1 MQAQDGWIVR
11 IRPHC
16 ASLNVAQWRA
26 LAELA
31 LAHAHP
37 QLELTRRGNIQLRGV
52 HASQLDQV
60 RSQLVAAGLVPA
72 NADEDLAPAVHCSPL
87 YARHDLTH
95 QLAQS
100 LSHAAATRLSPHALQ
115 TLGLNALPSKFGLL
129 VDDEQQSLRDI
140 GADLRLHVLP
150 ASATAQTEHIAPRY
164 ALTLGS
170 SGKAYVYASATE
182 AIEAAVQIA
191 IWFAGER
198 VRDDKQDGRQAI
210 TRLQQKLAYLPQDL
224 PALRT
229 ATVLEASSG
238 TSATSPLTPG
248 EQGRHFVLGA
258 PLGRVNA
265 QAVLLL
271 ASHLPPSTE
280 IRVTPWR
287 SLLVADGAATIA
299 LKALD
304 SASWIVESR
313 DARSRVSACTGSPG
327 CTQALMP
334 AQHMALQS
342 AKHLAKGMHLHISGC
357 AKLCALGKEATA
369 VVYASQSDAAQ
380 LLLNAYTAAQPQARI
395 QIPFQAQLSEPAQIQ
410 ELIHELSI

>member
-16 ASLNVAQWRA
+16 ASLNVAQWRT

-37 QLELTRRGNIQLRGV
+37 QLELTRLGNIQLRGV

-72 NADEDLAPAVHCSPL
+72 NADKDLAPAVHCTPL

-100 LSHAAATRLSPHALQ
+100 LSHAVATRLSPHALQ
-115 TLGLNALPSKFGLL
+115 TLGLNVLPSKFGLL
-129 VDDEQQSLRDI
+129 VDDELQSLRDI
-140 GADLRLHVLP
+140 GADLRLRVLP
-150 ASATAQTEHIAPRY
+150 ASAQTEHFAPRY

-170 SGKAYVYASATE
+170 SAKNYVYASATE

-198 VRDDKQDGRQAI
+198 VRGDQQGDRQAI

-229 ATVLEASSG
+229 ATVLEASP
-238 TSATSPLTPG
+238 SASITCPLTPG
-248 EQGRHFVLGA
+248 EHGRHFVLGA

-265 QAVLLL
+265 QAMLLL

-287 SLLVADGAATIA
+287 SLLVADGTTTIA
-299 LKALD
+299 PKALD

-313 DARSRVSACTGSPG
+313 DARSRISACTGSPG

>member
-37 QLELTRRGNIQLRGV
+37 QLELTRLGNIQLRGV
-52 HASQLDQV
+52 HASQLGQV

-150 ASATAQTEHIAPRY
+150 ASAQTEHFAPRY

-170 SGKAYVYASATE
+170 SGKNYVYGSATE

-198 VRDDKQDGRQAI
+198 VRGDQQGDRQAI

-229 ATVLEASSG
+229 ATVLETSPDA
-238 TSATSPLTPG
+238 SATCPLTPG
-248 EQGRHFVLGA
+248 EHGRHFVLGA

-271 ASHLPPSTE
+271 ASHLPPNTE

-287 SLLVADGAATIA
+287 SLLVADGATTIA
-299 LKALD
+299 PKALD

-334 AQHMALQS
+334 AQQLALQS
-342 AKHLAKGMHLHISGC
+342 AKHLPEGMHLHISGC